1 MFVTGDLTYKSEI
14 AQSQSGNAA
23 ALQQL
28 SLVST
33 SAYILASITHLS
45 IKLEEYYIPHAT
57 NYPMEEYQL

>member
-33 SAYILASITHLS
+33 SAYILASVTHLS
-45 IKLEEYYIPHAT
+45 IK
-57 NYPMEEYQL
+57 